1 MDAIQDPETKIS
13 FEKYDSFIQGI
24 LYPKLKETA
33 ELRDSV
39 YDKISEYLKLKSL
52 IETIEDHSLDTLKL
66 SVDLGSNFYVQGKAD
81 STEFIY
87 VNVGF
92 GFYLKMTKPEA
103 KKFIESKQEHL
114 EKLADS
120 YTVEINLIR
129 AKIKVIQ
136 EAMSSVLG
144 F

>member
-66 SVDLGSNFYVQGKAD
+66 SVDLGSNFYVQGKA
-81 STEFIY
+81 
-87 VNVGF
+87 
-92 GFYLKMTKPEA
+92 
-103 KKFIESKQEHL
+103 
-114 EKLADS
+114 
-120 YTVEINLIR
+120 
-129 AKIKVIQ
+129 
-136 EAMSSVLG
+136 
-144 F
+144 